1 MSGAEEEAPPIE
13 APPIEEPSNDVG
25 DSDKIT
31 YENRRF
37 VLPFQKSYYS
47 VPPGCVKFD
56 GKTPVQVKTGSAAY
70 ALHESKSFPA
80 WKLAEI
86 VPKNMVQ
93 LAVGEGEDLQVGWY
107 VTFKIGNSESSDIMT
122 LRPLHKTIAGKFFSE
137 WSGDGLSE
145 KKRAKYKNLLHTA
158 PSQTAQI
165 NPLSQRWQVVDAPPN
180 MMYTRP
186 KKESKA
192 VKRTLEEEDDT
203 ASSATTKKGA
213 LALAPQH
220 NLHRE
225 PVEPVQPPSFGPGA
239 QIFMQTPGIVTISEK
254 YLRYLIE
261 NQR

>member
-1 MSGAEEEAPPIE
+1 M
-13 APPIEEPSNDVG
+13 EEPSNDMG
-25 DSDKIT
+25 DSEKTT

-47 VPPGCVKFD
+47 VPPKCVKAD
-56 GKTPVQVKTGSAAY
+56 GKTPVQVRSGSAAY

-86 VPKNMVQ
+86 MPKHMVQ
-93 LAVGEGEDLQVGWY
+93 LEVGEGEDVQVGWY
-107 VTFKIGNSESSDIMT
+107 ITFKIGTSESSDIFT

-145 KKRAKYKNLLHTA
+145 KKRAKYKNLLQTA

-180 MMYTRP
+180 MLYTRP

-192 VKRTLEEEDDT
+192 LKRPLEEEDDT
-203 ASSATTKKGA
+203 ASSATTKKGT

-220 NLHRE
+220 NLKSQPE
-225 PVEPVQPPSFGPGA
+225 VQPPSVGSGA
-239 QIFMQTPGIVTISEK
+239 QIFMQTPGIVTISEQ
-254 YLRYLIE
+254 YLRYLID